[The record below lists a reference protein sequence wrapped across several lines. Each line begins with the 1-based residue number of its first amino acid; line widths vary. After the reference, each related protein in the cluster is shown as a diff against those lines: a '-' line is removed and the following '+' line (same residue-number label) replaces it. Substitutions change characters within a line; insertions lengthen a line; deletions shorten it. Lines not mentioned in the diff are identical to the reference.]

1 MRDAFSEYTL
11 WVYSDNIILN
21 FLPKNQVKLPFMSIK
36 RIESGNGL
44 IFILAIR
51 LFFAL
56 IIDDISMFIKYN
68 IK

>member
-1 MRDAFSEYTL
+1 MLDAFGEYTL
-11 WVYSDNIILN
+11 WVHSDNIILN
-21 FLPKNQVKLPFMSIK
+21 FLPKNQVKLPFRSIK

-56 IIDDISMFIKYN
+56 RTDNISVYIKY
-68 IK
+68 II